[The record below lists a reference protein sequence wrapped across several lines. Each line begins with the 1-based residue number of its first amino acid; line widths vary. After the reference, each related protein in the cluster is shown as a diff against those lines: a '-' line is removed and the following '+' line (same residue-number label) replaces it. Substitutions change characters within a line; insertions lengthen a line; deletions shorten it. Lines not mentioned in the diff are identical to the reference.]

1 MLTIYQK
8 KKRIILKREIV
19 MALKSYHDLMACS
32 EMFTSIYLNAREVN
46 TNLTISMHWVKDSN
60 IF

>member
-1 MLTIYQK
+1 
-8 KKRIILKREIV
+8 